1 MSRKSK
7 KAPRRHTGAIIVL
20 ILMMLAFIAGSAFMI
35 KLSLDL
41 PTKSVSTRPG
51 SSLPIQLPITDRT
64 PEATT
69 EETEAPT
76 ETTMPE
82 PEHVVSTA
90 TIVSTGDILMH
101 KPVIDVNWSKD
112 GYDFTSIFQYITE
125 DVTAA
130 DYAVANLETTLA
142 STTNGYQYS
151 GYPNFNCPDEIVD
164 AAKDAGFDML
174 LNGNNHSY
182 DTSSVGMHRTIE
194 IIRDRGLDHIGIV
207 KADEEKRYLVKEI
220 NGINIGMICYTY
232 ETDNRADIVA
242 LNGLPMKA
250 EDKNLANAFDYNA
263 LDTFYS
269 ELEGHL
275 KNMEADGAEA
285 TMLYIHW
292 GNEYQLQANDI
303 QKKMA
308 QKICDL
314 GVDVIIG
321 GHPHVVQPM
330 DLLESTVDPDHKTVC
345 LYSMG
350 NAVSNQ
356 RQGNLTAIS
365 TAHTEDGV
373 LFSVTFSK
381 YSDGP
386 VYLESTDLLPL
397 WVYRRT
403 DGTGNEYNILPL
415 HTDNSENWAE
425 DYNMKDFSVTT
436 ALKSYDRTMTI
447 VGEGLHECQTWL
459 QGSYDTREQYYYDLA
474 FNPEKFATEATEAT
488 EAPAE
493 TESASATEA
502 TE

>member
-1 MSRKSK
+1 MSRKN
-7 KAPRRHTGAIIVL
+7 KAPRRHTGAIVVMILLML
-20 ILMMLAFIAGSAFMI
+20 IFIAGTAFMV
-35 KLSLDL
+35 KLCLDI
-41 PTKSVSTRPG
+41 PNQEVSQRP
-51 SSLPIQLPITDRT
+51 SINLPIQLPT
-64 PEATT
+64 PSEKPA
-69 EETEAPT
+69 EETEPPT
-76 ETTMPE
+76 ETTAPPPV

-90 TIVSTGDILMH
+90 TILSTGDILMH
-101 KPVIDVNWSKD
+101 KPVIDVNWTKD
-112 GYDFTSIFQYITE
+112 GYDFESIFRYITE

-194 IIRDRGLDHIGIV
+194 IIRDRELDHIGFV
-207 KADEEKRYLVKEI
+207 DKDEEKRYLIKEI

-232 ETDNRADIVA
+232 ETDNRADTVA
-242 LNGLPMKA
+242 LNGLPLKA
-250 EDKNLANAFDYNA
+250 DDKNLVNAFDYAA
-263 LDTFYS
+263 LDTFYA

-275 KNMEADGAEA
+275 AAMEADGAEA

-292 GNEYQLQANDI
+292 GDEYQLKQNANQTKI
-303 QKKMA
+303 A

-314 GVDVIIG
+314 GVDVIVG

-381 YSDGP
+381 YSDGT
-386 VYLESTDLLPL
+386 VYVESTDLLPV
-397 WVYRRT
+397 WVYRRS
-403 DGTGNEYNILPL
+403 DGTGNEYNMLPL
-415 HTDNSENWAE
+415 HIDEADGWME
-425 DYNMKDFSVTT
+425 DFNMKEHTVNAAKNSH
-436 ALKSYDRTMTI
+436 ARTMAI
-447 VGEGLHECQTWL
+447 VEEGLTECQTYL
-459 QGSYDTREQYYYDLA
+459 QESYDAREQYYYDLA
-474 FNPEKFATEATEAT
+474 FNPEKFATEATEAPTEAAT

-493 TESASATEA
+493 TTSN
-502 TE
+502 